1 MSKLQR
7 QSQNWARTTHK
18 GRGRRAAL
26 APKLLDAWPQRL
38 LAGFRRILTGLFSP
52 PHRPRTA
59 SLQRAPAVP
68 DEPKRSCSSYL
79 YPLNAH
85 YDEAITDC
93 IEFFNRSS
101 QDTRISIVIAVLRW
115 AEWLGQQLEGFKAD
129 LSEAV
134 TADLGTPSPFPPD
147 AREASLFAF
156 LFGLTR
162 GASLFLL
169 PLPSRRTPQF
179 DRRPRPLSKQRH
191 RGLGLAVNPP
201 SDRGTLQVPNR
212 IGAGRFPI

>member
-7 QSQNWARTTHK
+7 QSQHWARTTPK

-85 YDEAITDC
+85 YEEAITDC

-101 QDTRISIVIAVLRW
+101 QDTRVI
-115 AEWLGQQLEGFKAD
+115 GQSCDD
-129 LSEAV
+129 LV
-134 TADLGTPSPFPPD
+134 
-147 AREASLFAF
+147 
-156 LFGLTR
+156 
-162 GASLFLL
+162 
-169 PLPSRRTPQF
+169 
-179 DRRPRPLSKQRH
+179 
-191 RGLGLAVNPP
+191 
-201 SDRGTLQVPNR
+201 
-212 IGAGRFPI
+212 